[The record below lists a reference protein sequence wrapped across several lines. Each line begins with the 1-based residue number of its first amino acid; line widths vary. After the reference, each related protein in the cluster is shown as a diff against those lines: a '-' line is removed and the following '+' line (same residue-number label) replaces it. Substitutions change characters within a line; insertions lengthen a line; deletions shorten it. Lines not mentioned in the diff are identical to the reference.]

1 MAYSQVN
8 CIKFLFKFSIHE
20 FSIVEISCTI
30 FLSLGK
36 KSPRPIH
43 DFFSGLFAVNVCG
56 FFCAVQER

>member
-36 KSPRPIH
+36 KSH

-56 FFCAVQER
+56 FFFAQCRKDDKI